1 MSSSKELSLVLIRE
15 FLERCQYGES
25 CTITKDELLQLKD
38 NIELFMLRKFEE
50 GRHVGRDH
58 DIPKQTGGSA
68 GPPCSFG
75 GANEKK

>member
-1 MSSSKELSLVLIRE
+1 MTSKELSRVLIRT

-25 CTITKDELLQLKD
+25 CTVTKEELWQLQD

-58 DIPKQTGGSA
+58 D
-68 GPPCSFG
+68 
-75 GANEKK
+75 EKIKDEK